1 MEEKKDGHLNRGQK
15 QTLFNVKLP
24 YKSRNKITAESQ
36 IFKVNKEKN
45 MRNQFK

>member
-15 QTLFNVKLP
+15 QTLLNIKLP
-24 YKSRNKITAESQ
+24 YKSKNKITAESQ
-36 IFKVNKEKN
+36 ILKKHNEKN